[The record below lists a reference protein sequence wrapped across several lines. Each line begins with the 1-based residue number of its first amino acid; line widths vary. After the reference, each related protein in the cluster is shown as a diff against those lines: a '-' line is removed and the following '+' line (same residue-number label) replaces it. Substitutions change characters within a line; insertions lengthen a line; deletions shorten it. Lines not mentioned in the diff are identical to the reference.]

1 MDFTEYQSSQDNT
14 TAMGDLFERLVQLY
28 LLTSPEFES
37 KIENVWW
44 PKFQKLPEGL
54 KEDLNLTFPDEGIDL
69 VAKTRDGNYW
79 PIQAKYE
86 SDTAGAKTKKN
97 LTSFSTA
104 AFVAGENMSFGIVA
118 HTKAKP
124 IRKRRLLESEKKGY
138 KIIEW
143 GLAHWLELSDLDWL
157 AIRTKAAGKS
167 HRPKRR
173 KPHPHQKLAIQKAKT
188 HFINR
193 AADRGRLIM
202 PCASGKSLTA
212 FWIAKEIDASTIVIA
227 LPSLSLIKQTV
238 KDWTREFTANRE
250 KPTWICICSDETVG
264 ELDDA
269 DNDIFVKDLYDLGL
283 PVTTTANQIIGFLK
297 DSSASKKI
305 IFTTYVSSPIL
316 AEACKSANVSIDFCV
331 FDEAHKT
338 AGRKNKRAATLLNN
352 SAISIKKRLF
362 MTATERFLSGSG
374 NNEKAYSMD
383 DETVYGA
390 CFHSLSFKAAIDQG
404 IICDY
409 KIITVSVTQPE
420 IQKLLDERELLQGEE
435 GGSDIFDASSLAAG
449 IALEKVQKRYRAKHA
464 ISFHKSI
471 DAAKAFKTQQLT
483 LARMGLVSQKIN
495 YSHINGS
502 LSAGERSDLM
512 AKFVSAK
519 QAVITNAKCL
529 TEGVDVPSIDC
540 VLFASPKQSVVDIVQ
555 AAGRAMRPDPTN
567 NKQFGYVVIPIAIP
581 EDMGLEE
588 FASTTEF
595 RTVAKQITA
604 LSTQDE
610 RIAEYFRLKEN
621 MEAPSDGPI
630 EIIGEVPVGM
640 EISFKE
646 FASGISTKVW
656 DKVAKVNWR
665 SFEEARKYA
674 KSKNFSSVTIWAEF
688 SASDRRPPDIPS
700 NPQGV
705 YSEWV
710 SWGDWLGTGTVATS
724 NRKYLPYLE
733 AQKLLYPLKLKSMA
747 DYNKKR
753 RQNFFQEE
761 LPANPQRV
769 YKEWIDTSDWL
780 GHGFIAHSKRV
791 YRSFTDARKHAR
803 SLKIESQKDWFE
815 YWVREQPE
823 GIPRNPYQKYPEW
836 VSWPDWLNNGREII
850 TYWSFKKA
858 RAFVRKL
865 KHVNTHTEWT
875 KYAKTED
882 KPKEIPVDVRQFY
895 RDKGW
900 ISAADFFRGVKGR
913 RQIQF
918 LSYEEAKATFV
929 HRLKLGG
936 EQEWRKYKR
945 NNRLPE
951 NIPLT
956 PERFYTN
963 WVSWPDWLGTKTIG
977 VKEKS
982 RLFKTFN
989 QARKWARKQGIQ
1001 RQIEWFKF
1009 TKTHNFPADIPVA
1022 PDSHYRDKGW
1032 VSFPDFLGYEAKNG
1046 PNKKTKSFSEARKIA
1061 RKLKLLNW
1069 AAWTRWCKEGKRP
1082 NDIPAKPYI
1091 VYKDEGWISWDD
1103 WLGK

>member
-173 KPHPHQKLAIQKAKT
+173 TPHPHQKLAIQKAKT

-238 KDWTREFTANRE
+238 KDWTRELTANRE
-250 KPTWICICSDETVG
+250 NPTWICICSDKTVG

-283 PVTTTANQIIGFLK
+283 PVTTTATQIIGFLK

-374 NNEKAYSMD
+374 NNEKAYSMG

-409 KIITVSVTQPE
+409 KIITVSVAQPE
-420 IQKLLDERELLQGEE
+420 IQKLLDERELLQDEE

-471 DAAKAFKTQQLT
+471 AAAKAFKTQQLT

-621 MEAPSDGPI
+621 MEASSNGPI

-640 EISFKE
+640 AISFEE
-646 FASGISTKVW
+646 FASEISTKVW

-665 SFEEARKYA
+665 PFKEARTFVRNLGLENNVAWHKYS
-674 KSKNFSSVTIWAEF
+674 KSGK
-688 SASDRRPPDIPS
+688 RPADIPG
-700 NPQGV
+700 NP
-705 YSEWV
+705 
-710 SWGDWLGTGTVATS
+710 
-724 NRKYLPYLE
+724 
-733 AQKLLYPLKLKSMA
+733 
-747 DYNKKR
+747 NKI
-753 RQNFFQEE
+753 
-761 LPANPQRV
+761 
-769 YKEWIDTSDWL
+769 YKDD
-780 GHGFIAHSKRV
+780 
-791 YRSFTDARKHAR
+791 
-803 SLKIESQKDWFE
+803 
-815 YWVREQPE
+815 
-823 GIPRNPYQKYPEW
+823 
-836 VSWPDWLNNGREII
+836 
-850 TYWSFKKA
+850 
-858 RAFVRKL
+858 
-865 KHVNTHTEWT
+865 
-875 KYAKTED
+875 
-882 KPKEIPVDVRQFY
+882 
-895 RDKGW
+895 GW
-900 ISAADFFRGVKGR
+900 IGS
-913 RQIQF
+913 
-918 LSYEEAKATFV
+918 
-929 HRLKLGG
+929 
-936 EQEWRKYKR
+936 
-945 NNRLPE
+945 
-951 NIPLT
+951 
-956 PERFYTN
+956 
-963 WVSWPDWLGTKTIG
+963 PDWLGNGNIDYSKVLWASYETAREYAIKNNVITKADWVKLTSLSKFPVNIPKVIEQYYIG
-977 VKEKS
+977 NGWIDWFHFTGRGKKNYVSYEDARILVKDLKI
-982 RLFKTFN
+982 KTE
-989 QARKWARKQGIQ
+989 AAWRKLPRDSDIFDKVSPAPA
-1001 RQIEWFKF
+1001 
-1009 TKTHNFPADIPVA
+1009 NF
-1022 PDSHYRDKGW
+1022 YKDKGW
-1032 VSFPDFLGYEAKNG
+1032 VSWTHFFFKDRVDFLEYE
-1046 PNKKTKSFSEARKIA
+1046 EARLKSRGMECKSVTEWKAATKDMPEFPSYPARVYAAYGFDWSDFLATPIQQKQKRIYMTFNEC
-1061 RKLKLLNW
+1061 RKLMVTKGIRTKKQFDEIKNELAFNIPRAPHHTYRDKGFKNFPHFFGQRDTDFLKFVE
-1069 AAWTRWCKEGKRP
+1069 ARARVRRLEFKSVKEYQEASSARDLPDRLPSNPSSYYKGK
-1082 NDIPAKPYI
+1082 
-1091 VYKDEGWISWDD
+1091 GWINWTDFLKGDS
-1103 WLGK
+1103 